1 MNFPWKSSFALLLA
15 LAAALMGGCS
25 MQGTRDSSVP
35 WSQPATWEN
44 QVPGMGNGTG
54 VGGLH

>member
-1 MNFPWKSSFALLLA
+1 MNLPRKSSFALLLV

-35 WSQPATWEN
+35 WSQPASWEN
-44 QVPGMGNGTG
+44 QVPGMGTG
-54 VGGLH
+54 NGGLH